1 MTAVQMDEQTAL
13 ALMREGG
20 EEGLR
25 WMIRRYTPY
34 VSAVVWGVFG
44 GRLSA
49 QDAEEVT
56 SDTFLALWR
65 SRDRV
70 QPGKVKSHLGA
81 VARTR
86 AIDRLRKA
94 GQDISLED
102 DTLVISAD
110 TPEREILLQ
119 ESRQLLRHYLKS
131 MNSTDREIFLRTY
144 YLCEKAPTIARRLC
158 MSPEAVR
165 QRLSRGR
172 KQLQRMFDEEDQT
185 R

>member
-1 MTAVQMDEQTAL
+1 MQKDEQTAL
-13 ALMREGG
+13 ALMNEGN
-20 EEGLR
+20 EMGLR
-25 WMIRRYTPY
+25 WMIQRYTPY

-65 SRDRV
+65 CRDRV
-70 QPGKVKSHLGA
+70 QPGKVKSYLGA

-110 TPEREILLQ
+110 TPEREVLLQ

-131 MNSTDREIFLRTY
+131 MNGTDREIFLRTY
-144 YLCEKAPTIARRLC
+144 YLCEKAPAIARRLG

-172 KQLQRMFDEEDQT
+172 KQLQRMFDEEEKAQ
-185 R
+185 